1 MSVPLAK
8 CQQFTEQCIH
18 IMLGLFFAMLP
29 SSAIADIQT
38 RYVETL
44 RIDYAEIMQP
54 IANYK
59 VNVKGILGCS
69 SLCLNTETCLSVL
82 YHRETRD
89 CRLNTQQ
96 VVLQYDAVV
105 PSLSA
110 THTLVPLSTVGIF
123 YYCVFCVCGWLRPES
138 CY

>member
-1 MSVPLAK
+1 MSVPPAK

-44 RIDYAEIMQP
+44 RINHADIMQP
-54 IANYK
+54 ITNYK
-59 VNVKGILGCS
+59 VDVKGILGCS

-82 YHRETRD
+82 YHRETSD

-110 THTLVPLSTVGIF
+110 THTLVPLATVGT
-123 YYCVFCVCGWLRPES
+123 CAFCTIVVCLCLS
-138 CY
+138 VA